1 MKFLKLLGTKKE
13 KTLTILLNVEL
24 VSYIEGTEDST
35 SLHLKDGNVIE
46 VLDSIESIEKQLN

>member
-1 MKFLKLLGTKKE
+1 MKFLKLLGTKKG